1 MFVTHF
7 VPRFCFIALC
17 LCSFIILPSCSLLP
31 AKQAAEPVVVVDT
44 QAKQD
49 LIAQIEEDIEAFRL
63 TTPADNNALS
73 KIQQL
78 HLIDPEANEI
88 ATLTRQVA
96 ARYSTL
102 IESHLQNKDAKSAE
116 QFWQTANEIDPTLP
130 DLENLATQITE
141 LKQQLKKERQQAAE
155 EAQANATEEQ
165 AATETSATSSEG
177 ATEETLQQQNISDSE
192 GTQLAIATP
201 PTNFPLQQQLI
212 DARSNL
218 IGHELD
224 KAGKEVI
231 AQNAKAVI
239 HARSMRDYRWLS
251 ALLKTSV
258 YLLDSEYQLH
268 TEPNIDDTAEPTVV
282 LAPQE

>member
-1 MFVTHF
+1 M
-7 VPRFCFIALC
+7 
-17 LCSFIILPSCSLLP
+17 
-31 AKQAAEPVVVVDT
+31 VDT

-49 LIAQIEEDIEAFRL
+49 LISQIEEDIEAFRL

-78 HLIDPEANEI
+78 HLIDPDAEEI
-88 ATLTRQVA
+88 PQLTRAVA
-96 ARYSTL
+96 ARYTAL
-102 IESHLQNKDAKSAE
+102 IDSHLQNKDVESAE

-130 DLENLATQITE
+130 DLEPLASKITD
-141 LKQQLKKERQQAAE
+141 LKQQLAKQKQLASKQAQAAATAAE
-155 EAQANATEEQ
+155 TASEAVS
-165 AATETSATSSEG
+165 ETISESATTDTPEQQG
-177 ATEETLQQQNISDSE
+177 VVEE
-192 GTQLAIATP
+192 TQLAIATQP
-201 PTNFPLQQQLI
+201 KEFPLQQKLI

-218 IGHELD
+218 IGSELD

-268 TEPNIDDTAEPTVV
+268 TEPNINDSAEPTVV
-282 LAPQE
+282 LAPLD